1 MKNNMKDVGQRA
13 AEMGSL
19 KHASPYIRLFKGKTF
34 VLKVGGAAV
43 ETEPAIRRLLEQV
56 EILHHV
62 GIRVVLVHGG
72 GSESSAL
79 TRSLGASPRFVEGRR
94 VTDETDLAVA
104 AMVLNGSVNTRIL
117 AVCRALGLPAVGISG
132 VDAGLIQARRR
143 PPVRVG
149 AEMVDY
155 GFVGDIAGV
164 VPGVL
169 EKLLDAGLIPIV
181 SPLSAADDG
190 TLLNINADTVA
201 SALAVGLQ
209 AEKLMLLT
217 GGQAGAGGVL
227 ENPDDPGSLVS
238 YTDLSGLRRLQ
249 EQGCLVKGMLPKA
262 SAIES
267 ALLGGVRRVHIL
279 SAEQPD
285 NLLAEVFTNQGVGTL
300 VVADVHVLSPA
311 ERIAK

>member
-1 MKNNMKDVGQRA
+1 
-13 AEMGSL
+13 
-19 KHASPYIRLFKGKTF
+19 
-34 VLKVGGAAV
+34 
-43 ETEPAIRRLLEQV
+43 
-56 EILHHV
+56 
-62 GIRVVLVHGG
+62 
-72 GSESSAL
+72 
-79 TRSLGASPRFVEGRR
+79 
-94 VTDETDLAVA
+94 
-104 AMVLNGSVNTRIL
+104 MVLNGSVNTRIL

-149 AEMVDY
+149 EEMVDY

-209 AEKLMLLT
+209 AEKLMMLT
-217 GGQAGAGGVL
+217 GAPGIM

-285 NLLAEVFTNQGVGTL
+285 TLLAEVFTNQGVGTL
-300 VVADVHVLSPA
+300 VVADVHILSPA
-311 ERIAK
+311 EQAAGPAVVVGSKAGGTAT

>member
-1 MKNNMKDVGQRA
+1 MKDVGQRA

-19 KHASPYIRLFKGKTF
+19 KHASPYIRIFKGKTF

-43 ETEPAIRRLLEQV
+43 EAEPAIRRLLEQL

-72 GSESSAL
+72 GSESSNL
-79 TRSLGASPRFVEGRR
+79 TRALGASPRFVEGRR

-117 AVCRALGLPAVGISG
+117 AVCRALGLPAVGLSG
-132 VDAGLIQARRR
+132 VDAGLVQARRR

-149 AEMVDY
+149 TEMVDY
-155 GFVGDIAGV
+155 GFVGDVTGV

-217 GGQAGAGGVL
+217 SAPGIL

-285 NLLAEVFTNQGVGTL
+285 SLLAEVFTNQGVGTL
-300 VVADVHVLSPA
+300 VVADVHILSPA
-311 ERIAK
+311 ERTAK

>member
-1 MKNNMKDVGQRA
+1 MKDVGQRS
-13 AEMGSL
+13 AEMAAL
-19 KHASPYIRLFKGKTF
+19 KHAAPYIRLFKGKTF

-79 TRSLGASPRFVEGRR
+79 TRSLGAAPRFVEGRR

-132 VDAGLIQARRR
+132 VDAGLIRARRR

-209 AEKLMLLT
+209 AEKLMMLT
-217 GGQAGAGGVL
+217 GAPGIL
-227 ENPDDPGSLVS
+227 ESAEDPGSLVS